1 MHIRTRVAGAA
12 GAALLGLAIAQ
23 PGFAKLDNDE
33 IDVTLI
39 VHCCPGNVFF
49 EPLMYGA
56 REAARLFDVNLDIQN
71 AEGDPSRQVNII
83 ETAIANR
90 QDGVIPMISVDDA
103 LTESIA
109 KARAAGMAVIASNI
123 DDSRGAAG
131 TERQAFVGQDFIASG
146 YIIGSRMI
154 AEHGL
159 EAGDHCVAPVEFPD
173 LIYAGKRYEGVK
185 KALDEAGITSE
196 MIGTGDQVAENL
208 NIVAEYLLAN
218 PETDCAIGLG
228 NVPTSVLPQAAEE
241 AGLDD
246 LPNGGFDVNPRI
258 MENINAGRTTATM
271 DQQPFWQGFL
281 PVMFIAYDVRY
292 GLVPGDVNTGN
303 GVVDAM
309 NAENA
314 TRFAGTYR

>member
-1 MHIRTRVAGAA
+1 MMFRRGFFVAMVSAMFGW
-12 GAALLGLAIAQ
+12 ALAQ
-23 PGFAKLDNDE
+23 PGHAKLDDDE
-33 IDVTLI
+33 VDVTLI

-56 REAARLFDVNLDIQN
+56 QEAARLFDVNLDIQN
-71 AEGDPSRQVNII
+71 AEGDPQRQINII

-90 QDGVIPMISVDDA
+90 QDGVVPMLSVKDA
-103 LTESIA
+103 LAEVVA
-109 KARAAGMAVIASNI
+109 KARAAGLAVISSNI
-123 DDSRGAAG
+123 DDAD

-154 AEHGL
+154 GDYGL
-159 EAGDHCVAPVEFPD
+159 GEGDHCVAPVEFPD
-173 LIYAGKRYEGVK
+173 LTYAGRRYAGVK
-185 KALDEAGITSE
+185 MALDEAGVTSE

-258 MENINAGRTTATM
+258 MENINAGKTTATM

-281 PVMFIAYDVRY
+281 PVMFIAYNVRY
-292 GLVPGDVNTGN
+292 NLAPGSVDTGN
-303 GVVDAM
+303 GVVDAG
-309 NAENA
+309 NAQAA
-314 TRFAGTYR
+314 TDHAGTYR

>member
-1 MHIRTRVAGAA
+1 MTRNRFAVALASA
-12 GAALLGLAIAQ
+12 ILGLSLAHSSH
-23 PGFAKLDNDE
+23 AKLDNDE
-33 IDVTLI
+33 VHVTLI

-56 REAARLFDVNLDIQN
+56 QEAARLFNVNLDIQN
-71 AEGDPSRQVNII
+71 AENDPQRQINII

-90 QDGVIPMISVDDA
+90 QDGVVPMLSVKDA
-103 LTESIA
+103 MVEVIA
-109 KARAAGMAVIASNI
+109 KARAAGVAVISSNI
-123 DDSRGAAG
+123 DDEG
-131 TERQAFVGQDFIASG
+131 TARQAFVGQDFVASG
-146 YIIGSRMI
+146 FIIGTRMI

-159 EAGDHCVAPVEFPD
+159 EEGDHCVAPVEFPD
-173 LIYAGKRYEGVK
+173 LYYAGKRYEGVK
-185 KALDEAGITSE
+185 KALDAAGIASE
-196 MIGTGDQVAENL
+196 MIGTGGQVAENL

-258 MENINAGRTTATM
+258 MENINAGKTTATM

-281 PVMFIAYDVRY
+281 PVMFIAYQVRY
-292 GLVPGDVNTGN
+292 NLAPGDVDTGN
-303 GVVDAM
+303 GVVDAA
-309 NAENA
+309 NAKAA
-314 TRFAGTYR
+314 TDFAGTYR

>member
-1 MHIRTRVAGAA
+1 MMIRKGLSL
-12 GAALLGLAIAQ
+12 ALVSAVFGLAVLQ
-23 PGFAKLDNDE
+23 PSHAKLDNDE

-49 EPLMYGA
+49 EPLMFGA
-56 REAARLFDVNLDIQN
+56 REAARLFNVKLDIQN

-103 LTESIA
+103 MTDSIA
-109 KARAAGMAVIASNI
+109 KARATGLKVISSNI

-131 TERQAFVGQDFIASG
+131 TARQAFVGQDFVASG
-146 YIIGSRMI
+146 YIIGKRMI
-154 AEHGL
+154 ADHSL
-159 EAGDHCVAPVEFPD
+159 KAGDSCVAPVEFPD

-185 KALDEAGITSE
+185 KALDEAGISSE

-218 PETDCAIGLG
+218 PDVDCAIGLG

-258 MENINAGRTTATM
+258 MENINSGKTTATM

-303 GVVDAM
+303 GVVDPK
-309 NAENA
+309 NAQNA
-314 TRFAGTYR
+314 TDFAGTYR